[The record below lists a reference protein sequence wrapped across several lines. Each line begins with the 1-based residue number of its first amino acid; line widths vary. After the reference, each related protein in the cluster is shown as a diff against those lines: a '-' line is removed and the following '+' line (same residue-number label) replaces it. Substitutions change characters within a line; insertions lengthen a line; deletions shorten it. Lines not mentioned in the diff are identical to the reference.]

1 MSGLFERLLKKR
13 GVKADFL
20 SPKYED
26 CVDPFVLNGM
36 DEAVKRIKQA
46 VEKQEKILI
55 YGDYDVDGVT
65 ASTIMHDALEM
76 AGVKEIE
83 IMLPD
88 RFVDGYGMNEKVV
101 KQAKERGCSLIITV
115 DCGSRNNDIIDKI
128 NAAQI
133 DVIVTDHHECGET
146 LPKAVA
152 VINPKSQADGEL
164 HDLAGAGVAFKVAQ
178 ALVKEGLI
186 QAGREKWLLDLV
198 AIGTI
203 CDSMVLLGENRR
215 LCYYGMIVLEK
226 THRVGLQELMKV
238 AGIKKITSDAI
249 GFQLGPRLNAA
260 GRMKSAYKSLNLLME
275 KDRAEA
281 AKLAYELN
289 ELNTN
294 RKIEQGKAVREIA
307 DQGLNNDPVI
317 VEKGDWHEGIIGI
330 IAGRLVEQ
338 YRRPAFVFTEIDGA
352 LKGSG
357 RSFGDF
363 NLAEALK
370 ECQNTIVS
378 GGGHSGACGV
388 KVLMVNYDAFKKEVN
403 DYYRSLNLKDQERYL
418 DQIEDLAVN
427 ELADFSLE
435 FTDELKKLEPYGLGN
450 PEPVFL
456 LRNVFVQDVRK
467 MGVDGKHLGLIVRD
481 NSGSSIKLVAFYA
494 SDEWL
499 SVEVGARIDVWIT
512 VERNEWNN
520 LSSVEGRI
528 VKLNLAS

>member
-76 AGVKEIE
+76 AGAKEIE

-133 DVIVTDHHECGET
+133 DVIVTDHHECGEK

-152 VINPKSQADGEL
+152 VINPKSQVDGEL

-186 QAGREKWLLDLV
+186 QARREKWLLDLV

-238 AGIKKITSDAI
+238 AGIKKIT
-249 GFQLGPRLNAA
+249 
-260 GRMKSAYKSLNLLME
+260 
-275 KDRAEA
+275 
-281 AKLAYELN
+281 
-289 ELNTN
+289 
-294 RKIEQGKAVREIA
+294 
-307 DQGLNNDPVI
+307 
-317 VEKGDWHEGIIGI
+317 
-330 IAGRLVEQ
+330 
-338 YRRPAFVFTEIDGA
+338 
-352 LKGSG
+352 
-357 RSFGDF
+357 
-363 NLAEALK
+363 
-370 ECQNTIVS
+370 
-378 GGGHSGACGV
+378 
-388 KVLMVNYDAFKKEVN
+388 
-403 DYYRSLNLKDQERYL
+403 
-418 DQIEDLAVN
+418 
-427 ELADFSLE
+427 
-435 FTDELKKLEPYGLGN
+435 
-450 PEPVFL
+450 
-456 LRNVFVQDVRK
+456 
-467 MGVDGKHLGLIVRD
+467 
-481 NSGSSIKLVAFYA
+481 
-494 SDEWL
+494 
-499 SVEVGARIDVWIT
+499 
-512 VERNEWNN
+512 
-520 LSSVEGRI
+520 
-528 VKLNLAS
+528 